1 MTLTFEQIPDLSVA
15 APEAPRS
22 RALTRLRVQPQRR
35 TVLRGIAFSALAV
48 GGFVASATSRFS
60 SPAHAE
66 TGPGG
71 LTGWD
76 RNDCK
81 DAFPNGYSPQ
91 KDNVGSHTA
100 RAAACFGGA
109 YRGSTYCASGWHR
122 SGTVRDEPVTYTYKP
137 VSNSCGATTKKNA
150 WRWTTPDGVWWRCSD
165 GNTTVSAGGTT
176 NTYFTICRY

>member
-1 MTLTFEQIPDLSVA
+1 MALTLDQIPDLSVA
-15 APEAPRS
+15 PPNAPRS
-22 RALTRLRVQPQRR
+22 RALTELRVKPQRR
-35 TVLRGIAFSALAV
+35 TVLRGIAFSAFAV
-48 GGFVASATSRFS
+48 GGFVASTTARFA

-81 DAFPNGYSPQ
+81 DAYPNGYSEQ
-91 KDNVGSHTA
+91 KDNVGAYTS
-100 RAAACFGGA
+100 RAGACFGGV

-122 SGTVRDEPVTYTYKP
+122 SGTVRDAPVVYYYKP
-137 VSNSCGATTKKNA
+137 VSNACGTTTKKNA

-165 GNTTVSAGGTT
+165 GNTTVSAGGTS